1 MGDRCKSYIKF
12 FKKYKKITMVIDLK
26 NSLKNLG
33 SNYGVIGMK
42 QSFEDEGVLLNDV
55 VAFKRVTEVCGLQ
68 SFVKIGG
75 CEAKSDLFN
84 CIRMGIDNIIAPMV
98 ETSFALSKFT
108 EIMKEYPNRAES
120 YIVIES
126 KTAYENID
134 DILSNGREKLKGI
147 VVGRSDFSKS
157 YKLNKSEV
165 DSDFIYNKVEEIL
178 VKAKSY
184 NYLTTMGGNVSTRS
198 TRFIKDMY
206 QKKLLDRIETRNVV
220 IELSSQNIKT
230 IDETIQKALDFEIE
244 WLQYKLSISSKLSS
258 EYSERIGLLKNRK

>member
-1 MGDRCKSYIKF
+1 
-12 FKKYKKITMVIDLK
+12 MVIDLK
-26 NSLKNLG
+26 NSLEVLSKHG
-33 SNYGVIGMK
+33 IIGMK

-84 CIRMGIDNIIAPMV
+84 CVRMGIDGVIAPMV
-98 ETSFALSKFT
+98 ETPFALSKFIDMMD
-108 EIMKEYPNRAES
+108 EYKERADS

-126 KTAYENID
+126 QTSYKNID
-134 DILSNGREKLKGI
+134 EILNEGQGKLKGI
-147 VVGRSDFSKS
+147 IVGRSDFSKS

-165 DSDFIYNKVEEIL
+165 DSDFIHNKVEDIL
-178 VKAKSY
+178 VKAKKN
-184 NYLTTMGGNVSTRS
+184 NYITTMGGNISTRS
-198 TRFIKDMY
+198 TQFIKDMY
-206 QKKLLDRIETRNVV
+206 QKNLLDRIETRNVV
-220 IELSSQNIKT
+220 IEINEQNLKI
-230 IDETIQKALDFEIE
+230 IDKVIQKALDFEIE

>member
-1 MGDRCKSYIKF
+1 
-12 FKKYKKITMVIDLK
+12 MVIDLK
-26 NSLKNLG
+26 NSLSVLNSK
-33 SNYGVIGMK
+33 YGIIGMK

-84 CIRMGIDNIIAPMV
+84 CVRMGIDGVIAPMV
-98 ETSFALSKFT
+98 ETPFALSKFIDMMD
-108 EIMKEYPNRAES
+108 EYKERADS

-126 KTAYENID
+126 QTSYKNID
-134 DILSNGREKLKGI
+134 EILNEGQGKLKGI
-147 VVGRSDFSKS
+147 IVGRSDFSKS

-165 DSDFIYNKVEEIL
+165 DSDFIYNKVEDIL
-178 VKAKSY
+178 VKAKKN
-184 NYLTTMGGNVSTRS
+184 NYITTMGGNISTRS
-198 TRFIKDMY
+198 TQFIKDMY
-206 QKKLLDRIETRNVV
+206 QKNLLDRIETRNVV
-220 IELSSQNIKT
+220 IEINEQNLKI
-230 IDETIQKALDFEIE
+230 IDKVIQKALDFEIE

>member
-1 MGDRCKSYIKF
+1 
-12 FKKYKKITMVIDLK
+12 MVIDLK
-26 NSLKNLG
+26 NSLEVLSKHG
-33 SNYGVIGMK
+33 IIGMK

-84 CIRMGIDNIIAPMV
+84 CVRMGIDGIIAPMV
-98 ETSFALSKFT
+98 ETPFALSKFIDMMD
-108 EIMKEYPNRAES
+108 EYKERADS

-126 KTAYENID
+126 QTSYKNID
-134 DILSNGREKLKGI
+134 EILNEGQGKLKGI
-147 VVGRSDFSKS
+147 IVGRSDFSKS

-165 DSDFIYNKVEEIL
+165 DSDFIYNKVEDIL
-178 VKAKSY
+178 IKAKKN
-184 NYLTTMGGNVSTRS
+184 NYITTMGGNISTRS
-198 TRFIKDMY
+198 TQFIKDMY
-206 QKKLLDRIETRNVV
+206 QKNLLDRIETRNVV
-220 IELSSQNIKT
+220 IEINEQNLKI
-230 IDETIQKALDFEIE
+230 IDKVIQKALDFEIE

>member
-1 MGDRCKSYIKF
+1 
-12 FKKYKKITMVIDLK
+12 MVIYLK
-26 NSLKNLG
+26 NSLEVLSKHG
-33 SNYGVIGMK
+33 IIGMK

-84 CIRMGIDNIIAPMV
+84 CVRMGIDGVIAPMV
-98 ETSFALSKFT
+98 ETPFALSKFIDMMD
-108 EIMKEYPNRAES
+108 EYKERADS

-126 KTAYENID
+126 QTSYKNID
-134 DILSNGREKLKGI
+134 EILNEGQGKLKGI
-147 VVGRSDFSKS
+147 IVGRSDFSKS

-165 DSDFIYNKVEEIL
+165 DSDFIHNKVEDIL
-178 VKAKSY
+178 VKAKKN
-184 NYLTTMGGNVSTRS
+184 NYITTMGGNISTRS
-198 TRFIKDMY
+198 TQFIKDMY
-206 QKKLLDRIETRNVV
+206 QKNLLDRIETRNVV
-220 IELSSQNIKT
+220 IEINEQNLKI
-230 IDETIQKALDFEIE
+230 IDKVIQKALDFEIE

>member
-1 MGDRCKSYIKF
+1 
-12 FKKYKKITMVIDLK
+12 MVIDLK
-26 NSLKNLG
+26 NSLEVLSKHG
-33 SNYGVIGMK
+33 IIGMK

-84 CIRMGIDNIIAPMV
+84 CVRMGIDGVIAPMV
-98 ETSFALSKFT
+98 ETPFALSKFIDMMD
-108 EIMKEYPNRAES
+108 EYKERADS

-126 KTAYENID
+126 QTSYKNID
-134 DILSNGREKLKGI
+134 EILNEGQGKLKGI
-147 VVGRSDFSKS
+147 IVGRSDFSKS

-165 DSDFIYNKVEEIL
+165 DSDFIYNKVEDIL
-178 VKAKSY
+178 VKAKKN
-184 NYLTTMGGNVSTRS
+184 NYITIMGGNISTRS
-198 TRFIKDMY
+198 TQFIKDMY
-206 QKKLLDRIETRNVV
+206 QKNLLDRIETRNVV
-220 IELSSQNIKT
+220 IEINEQNLKI
-230 IDETIQKALDFEIE
+230 IDKVIQKALDFEIE